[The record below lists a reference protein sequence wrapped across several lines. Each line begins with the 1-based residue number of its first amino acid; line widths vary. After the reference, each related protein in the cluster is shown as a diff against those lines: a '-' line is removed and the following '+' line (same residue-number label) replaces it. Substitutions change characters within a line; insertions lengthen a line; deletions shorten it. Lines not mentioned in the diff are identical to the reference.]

1 MGLAAS
7 QARLLGIGS
16 KKINTEWQGQQINQA
31 RTALANEASRLWQ
44 EYYSMQEPI
53 APDITNFSK
62 DQYSFNDGCNDYE
75 IVSVDKA
82 STKDGYNAK
91 VKYKYYQDTAIGR
104 EFENKD
110 PQVQRTGATDAKSG
124 ISIKKLPSGA
134 YLVTIDGE
142 SEIVQSLNDLD
153 DDTKT
158 ALTEAGIIKA
168 QDDGTGNINYVD
180 GSLPAPGFMVG
191 TSKTQIADKN
201 DVETDAALKRIV
213 EQFPD
218 SNIAKAIQN
227 NEDLYTF
234 SKNGIIQFACLED
247 LEKSINSSADIDKQS
262 SLMQYSTK
270 FVQEEIIKTSDALVE
285 KNSTGRLRS
294 ISLADFSNNEYALH
308 AESTTDNDA
317 YNAAVIKYN
326 KDKQAYDDRVNQIE
340 NSRQKIHEQDRTL
353 ELRLKTLD
361 TEHNA
366 LQNEIETIKKIMEKK
381 VDETYKTFQ

>member
-44 EYYSMQEPI
+44 EYYSMKEPV
-53 APDITNFSK
+53 APDITNYASN
-62 DQYSFNDGCNDYE
+62 QYSFNDGNSDYE
-75 IVSVDKA
+75 IVSVDSSSSA
-82 STKDGYNAK
+82 DGYNSK
-91 VKYKYYQDTAIGR
+91 VKYKYYQDTAIGN

-110 PQVQRTGATDAKSG
+110 PQVQRTGATDGKSG

-134 YLVTIDGE
+134 YLVTKDGE
-142 SEIVQSLNDLD
+142 SQIVQSLDDLD

-158 ALTEAGIIKA
+158 ALTDAGIIKE
-168 QDDGTGNINYVD
+168 QDDGSGNKTYVD

-191 TSKTQIADKN
+191 TSKTQIADRN
-201 DVETDAALKRIV
+201 DVETDAALRRIA
-213 EQFPD
+213 EKYPD
-218 SNIAKAIQN
+218 SNIAKAIESG
-227 NEDLYTF
+227 EDLYTY

-247 LEKSINSSADIDKQS
+247 LEKSINSSSKIDGQS

-270 FVQEEIIKTSDALVE
+270 FVQEEIVKTSDAMVE
-285 KNSTGRLRS
+285 KNSTGRYRS
-294 ISLADFSNNEYALH
+294 ISLADFSNREFSLH
-308 AESTTDNDA
+308 AESTTDNEA
-317 YNAAVIKYN
+317 YDKAVQKYN

-340 NSRQKIHEQDRTL
+340 NSRKKIQEEDRTL

>member
-44 EYYSMQEPI
+44 EHYSMKVPT
-53 APDITNFSK
+53 APDITNFTK
-62 DQYSFNDGCNDYE
+62 DQYSFNDGCSDYE
-75 IVSVDKA
+75 IVSVES
-82 STKDGYNAK
+82 STSAAGYNSK
-91 VKYKYYQDTAIGR
+91 VKYRYFQDTAIGNS
-104 EFENKD
+104 FENKD

-134 YLVTIDGE
+134 YLVTKDGK

-180 GSLPAPGFMVG
+180 GSLPQPGFMVG
-191 TSKTQIADKN
+191 NSKTQVADRN
-201 DVETDAALKRIV
+201 DVETEAALKRIA
-213 EQFPD
+213 EKYPD
-218 SNIAKAIQN
+218 SNIAKAIESG
-227 NEDLYTF
+227 EDLYTF
-234 SKNGIIQFACLED
+234 SKNGRIQFACLED
-247 LEKSINSSADIDKQS
+247 LEKSVNSKSGIDGQDP
-262 SLMQYSTK
+262 LMQYSTK
-270 FVQEEIIKTSDALVE
+270 FVKEEILRTSDALVE
-285 KNSTGRLRS
+285 KNSTGRYRS
-294 ISLADFSNNEYALH
+294 IALADFSNNEFALH
-308 AESTTDNDA
+308 AESTTDNEAYDKAVQA
-317 YNAAVIKYN
+317 YNQE
-326 KDKQAYDDRVNQIE
+326 KQAYDDKVNQIE
-340 NSRQKIHEQDRTL
+340 NSRKKIQEQDRTL

>member
-16 KKINTEWQGQQINQA
+16 RKINTEWQGQQINQA

-44 EYYSMQEPI
+44 EYYSMKVPV
-53 APDITNFSK
+53 APDITNFASN
-62 DQYSFNDGCNDYE
+62 QYSFNDGNTDFE
-75 IVSVDKA
+75 IVSVDK
-82 STKDGYNAK
+82 SSKKEGYNSV
-91 VKYKYYQDTAIGR
+91 VKYKYLQDTAIGK

-110 PQVQRTGATDAKSG
+110 PQVQRTGANDAKSG

-134 YLVTIDGE
+134 YLVTKDGK

-153 DDTKT
+153 NDTKT

-168 QDDGTGNINYVD
+168 QDDGNGNTNYVD
-180 GSLPAPGFMVG
+180 GSIPAPGYMVG
-191 TSKTQIADKN
+191 TSKTQIADKK
-201 DVETDAALKRIV
+201 DVETDAALRRIV

-227 NEDLYTF
+227 DEDIYTF
-234 SKNGIIQFACLED
+234 SKNGIINFACIED
-247 LEKSINSSADIDKQS
+247 LENSIKSSSDLDKQA

-270 FVQEEIIKTSDALVE
+270 FVKEEIIRTSDAMVE
-285 KNSTGRLRS
+285 ENPTGRYRT
-294 ISLADFSNNEYALH
+294 ISLADFSNREFALH
-308 AESTTDNDA
+308 AESTTNNDA
-317 YNAAVIKYN
+317 YDEAVKKYN
-326 KDKQAYDDRVNQIE
+326 QEKQAYDDRVNAIE
-340 NSRQKIHEQDRTL
+340 NSRKKIHEQDRTL